1 MGKGASRSA
10 EARVGRRSP
19 VNTGASWPTPEE
31 AEARVLHH
39 QRKLHKWA
47 STDTNKRFRD
57 LWNLVCDPATLLV
70 AWRRVRDNKGSR
82 TAGVDGVTRH
92 YVVHRVG
99 VERFLEDIRSSLKN
113 GTFKPLPVRE
123 RGIPKR
129 GGKVRYLGISPLR
142 DRVVQMAL
150 KLVAEPIFESDF
162 YASSYGWRPGRRTQ
176 DAIAEIVVLGNNT
189 YDWVAEFDVE
199 ACFDR
204 VDRRALMSEVERR
217 VGDRKVLGLIRAF
230 LRAGV
235 MTEAGRLE
243 RRLTGTPQG
252 GILSPLLMNVAL
264 DVLDREFEHRWEK
277 MSRYR
282 GRRHYLASKG
292 LPVYRLIRYADDYV
306 VLVKGIRAQAEAVMA
321 EVPAILGRMGLEN
334 SAAKTRLTHI
344 DEGFTFLGFR
354 VQRRPRPGRR
364 PCVYTFASDEALASI
379 KRKVKAL
386 TRRNTTSLTLAQLIR
401 RLNPILRGWAAHFRF
416 AAATRTFSYL
426 GHYVWWRVARWLRK
440 KHKGRTWKWLQ
451 RRYRLPGSP
460 QEEGWVLFNPAGMR
474 IIRYRFRGSKIA
486 TPWNDGDA
494 RGARLGRTPFDESV
508 FLGRLQ
514 ESLVG

>member
-1 MGKGASRSA
+1 M
-10 EARVGRRSP
+10 
-19 VNTGASWPTPEE
+19 NTGASWPTSEE

-47 STDTNKRFRD
+47 STDSNKRFCD
-57 LWNLVCDPATLLV
+57 LWNLVCDPATLQV
-70 AWRRVRDNKGSR
+70 AWLRVRDNKGSR
-82 TAGVDGVTRH
+82 TAGIDGVTRH
-92 YVVHRVG
+92 HVEHRYG
-99 VERFLEDIRSSLKN
+99 VERYLQDLRSCLKN
-113 GTFKPLPVRE
+113 GTFRPLPVKE
-123 RGIPKR
+123 RGIPKQ
-129 GGKVRYLGISPLR
+129 GGKVRSLGIPPFR

-150 KLVAEPIFESDF
+150 KLVLEPIFESDF

-217 VGDRKVLGLIRAF
+217 VGDRKVLALIRVF
-230 LRAGV
+230 LKAGV

-264 DVLDREFEHRWEK
+264 DVLDREFEQRWEQ

-306 VLVKGIRAQAEAVMA
+306 VLVKGTRAQAEAVMA
-321 EVPAILGRMGLEN
+321 EVPAILGRMGLKN
-334 SAAKTRLTHI
+334 SAAKTRLTRI

-364 PCVYTFASDEALASI
+364 PCVYTFVSDEALASI
-379 KRKVKAL
+379 KKKVKAL
-386 TRRNTTSLTLAQLIR
+386 TGRNTTSLTLAQLIR

-416 AAATRTFSYL
+416 AAASRTFSYL

-440 KHKGRTWKWLQ
+440 KHKGRSWGWLK
-451 RRYRLPGSP
+451 RRYQLPGPP
-460 QEEGWVLFNPAGMR
+460 QQDGWVLFNPASMR
-474 IIRYRFRGSKIA
+474 IIRYRFRGQQIA
-486 TPWNDGDA
+486 TPWNDVDIK
-494 RGARLGRTPFDESV
+494 GARFRRTSFDEPA
-508 FLGRLQ
+508 FLGRVQ
-514 ESLVG
+514 ESLVS

>member
-1 MGKGASRSA
+1 MGKGASRHA
-10 EARVGRRSP
+10 AAPEGRRSP
-19 VNTGASWPTPEE
+19 VNTGASGPTPEE

-47 STDTNKRFRD
+47 STDNEKRFRD

-92 YVVHRVG
+92 YAEHRVG
-99 VERFLEDIRSSLKN
+99 VERFLEDIRSSLRD
-113 GTFKPLPVRE
+113 GTFKPLPVKE
-123 RGIPKR
+123 RAIPKK
-129 GGKVRYLGISPLR
+129 GGKVRRLGISPLR

-204 VDRRALMSEVERR
+204 ADRRALMSEVERR
-217 VGDRKVLGLIRAF
+217 IGDRRVLGLIRAF
-230 LRAGV
+230 LQAGV

-264 DVLDREFEHRWEK
+264 DVLDREFEHRWEE

-292 LPVYRLIRYADDYV
+292 APIYRLIRYADDYV
-306 VLVKGIRAQAEAVMA
+306 VLVKGT
-321 EVPAILGRMGLEN
+321 PG
-334 SAAKTRLTHI
+334 
-344 DEGFTFLGFR
+344 
-354 VQRRPRPGRR
+354 RRPRPSWPRCRR
-364 PCVYTFASDEALASI
+364 SFT
-379 KRKVKAL
+379 
-386 TRRNTTSLTLAQLIR
+386 
-401 RLNPILRGWAAHFRF
+401 
-416 AAATRTFSYL
+416 
-426 GHYVWWRVARWLRK
+426 
-440 KHKGRTWKWLQ
+440 
-451 RRYRLPGSP
+451 GS
-460 QEEGWVLFNPAGMR
+460 
-474 IIRYRFRGSKIA
+474 GSS
-486 TPWNDGDA
+486 TPSP
-494 RGARLGRTPFDESV
+494 RPV
-508 FLGRLQ
+508 
-514 ESLVG
+514 